1 MPAAKTVLA
10 GIHGELV
17 PAPGVQRSEDARN
30 LTSLRA
36 RRRSPGDLEQPPGN
50 RRRKFL
56 NFRSKRPRSA
66 GGSQKKMWRCVMSG
80 EAKSVPEERLEEGLG
95 SLRGCLVE
103 GDAEQRRGERHVRR
117 RALAISILLQSAVL
131 ATLILVPLFGK
142 AERISLTIVTPVV
155 PCGPPSN
162 HPRGNARTTTSRRS
176 IRDLRFTFH
185 PPTNSVNQHPVEADD
200 PIGPLVEFDPNE
212 NFRDYGPGCPGCV
225 DIGGKTTGL
234 HPPQQ
239 PIEPPRGPRV
249 V

>member
-66 GGSQKKMWRCVMSG
+66 GGSQKKMWRCVMSR

-103 GDAEQRRGERHVRR
+103 GDAEQRRGERRVRR

-131 ATLILVPLFGK
+131 ATLILLPLFGK
-142 AERISLTIVTPVV
+142 AERIS
-155 PCGPPSN
+155 PSPSLLPLC
-162 HPRGNARTTTSRRS
+162 HT
-176 IRDLRFTFH
+176 DL
-185 PPTNSVNQHPVEADD
+185 QAIILEATQERQ
-200 PIGPLVEFDPNE
+200 L
-212 NFRDYGPGCPGCV
+212 PG
-225 DIGGKTTGL
+225 GL
-234 HPPQQ
+234 FG
-239 PIEPPRGPRV
+239 I
-249 V
+249 